1 MRWVVPFVVVLI
13 GCVATLP
20 DDHGVSADMA
30 CETARA
36 VVQMREQIHPTP
48 TPSSEE
54 CDNCNGTGKIGDGR
68 IVLECP
74 ACKGTGKK

>member
-1 MRWVVPFVVVLI
+1 MRFLICLVVVLI

-20 DDHGVSADMA
+20 DDHDVSADMA
-30 CETARA
+30 CETARMVTQLRHEIA
-36 VVQMREQIHPTP
+36 PTP
-48 TPSSEE
+48 ANDK
-54 CDNCNGTGKIGDGR
+54 CDNCDGSGKIGDGR

>member
-1 MRWVVPFVVVLI
+1 VRFLVCLVVVLI

-30 CETARA
+30 CETARIVTQLRQEIA
-36 VVQMREQIHPTP
+36 PTP
-48 TPSSEE
+48 ASDK
-54 CDNCNGTGKIGDGR
+54 CDNCDGTGKIGDGR

-74 ACKGTGKK
+74 VCKGTGKK

>member
-20 DDHGVSADMA
+20 DDQGVSADMA

-48 TPSSEE
+48 TPASDKCE
-54 CDNCNGTGKIGDGR
+54 NCVDGFIGDGK
-68 IVLECP
+68 IKITCP
-74 ACKGTGKK
+74 VCKGTGKK

>member
-20 DDHGVSADMA
+20 DDQGVSADMA

-36 VVQMREQIHPTP
+36 VVQMRQQIHPTP
-48 TPSSEE
+48 TPSSDK
-54 CDNCNGTGKIGDGR
+54 CDNCVDGFIGDGK
-68 IVLECP
+68 IKITCP
-74 ACKGTGKK
+74 VCKGTGKR